1 MSGLVIE
8 CVALL
13 LIFHARS
20 NTRESSHILANRKAV
35 TFLRVAQVGGRTWD
49 LFLIF
54 VIFLSQLQRI
64 RPLGYC
70 APQAKQ
76 LL

>member
-35 TFLRVAQVGGRTWD
+35 TFLKVAQVGGGANLD
-49 LFLIF
+49 FFLVF
-54 VIFLSQLQRI
+54 VIFLSQFQRI

-76 LL
+76 